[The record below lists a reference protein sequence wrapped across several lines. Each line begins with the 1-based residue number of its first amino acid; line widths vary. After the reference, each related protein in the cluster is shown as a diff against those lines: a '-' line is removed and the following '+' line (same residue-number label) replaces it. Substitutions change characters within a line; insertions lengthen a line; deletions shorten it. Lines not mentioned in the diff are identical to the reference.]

1 MTARILI
8 VDDEP
13 QLLRALRINLTARHY
28 EVAMAAD
35 GREALDSAARR
46 VPDLFLLDLSLGG
59 GIGGIDGIE
68 VIAALRGWS
77 RAPILVLSGRI
88 DAADQIAAFDAG
100 ADDYVTKP
108 FVMEELMARIRALL
122 RRAEAQRKVDLA
134 VVVGDHI
141 VDMIAKT
148 VTRSEQA
155 PASAP
160 PTVHLTKTEWAVL
173 EVLVKN
179 PGRVVSSKKLLQD
192 VWGAAYTK
200 ETGYLRFYMAKL
212 RKKLEPDPSRPRQ
225 LVTEA
230 GTGYRFQ
237 P

>member
-13 QLLRALRINLTARHY
+13 QLLRALRINLTARQY

-46 VPDLFLLDLSLGG
+46 APDLFLLDVGLG
-59 GIGGIDGIE
+59 GGIDGID

-77 RAPILVLSGRI
+77 KAPILVLSGLI
-88 DAADQIAAFDAG
+88 DPTDQIAAFDAG

-134 VVVGDHI
+134 VVVGNHI

-148 VTRSEQA
+148 VTRSAEA
-155 PASAP
+155 PVTAP

-212 RKKLEPDPSRPRQ
+212 RKKLEPDPSCPRQ

>member
-46 VPDLFLLDLSLGG
+46 VPDLFLLDVGLG
-59 GIGGIDGIE
+59 GGIDGIG
-68 VIAALRGWS
+68 VISALRGWS

-100 ADDYVTKP
+100 ADDYMTKP

-122 RRAEAQRKVDLA
+122 RRAEARRKVDLA
-134 VVVGDHI
+134 VVVGNHV

-148 VTRSEQA
+148 VIRSEQA
-155 PASAP
+155 PVTAP

-192 VWGAAYTK
+192 VWDAAYTK

-230 GTGYRFQ
+230 GAGYRFQ